1 MDDYVRKIN
10 FQNFC
15 DHVINREAD
24 ESITHQEMFQ
34 NFYSKLNEI
43 EENDLIFCRAEYMV
57 NGMLRQIINDIPVP
71 INLVIHGG
79 DYLVSYDWLDS
90 PKVKNLFCGQLNAD
104 LCRLDKTNKFS
115 IPWGWGEVRHGFKSK
130 EEFDFTWN
138 RPVTKNNLLYIP
150 NHTLNQYYDQSVR
163 PHFLNEL
170 FNSNVFSLN
179 NISDNQH
186 IPQEDYYQRIQ
197 DSKFCIV
204 IPGASWGDQPL
215 RVWECLIRKTVP
227 IMKRSFSNWWMS
239 GLEQLNS
246 IHGLPILFVDEWNE
260 VDDILLCSFGVDW
273 DDLHKKLCQNYWN
286 DFITQRVRSCR

>member
-1 MDDYVRKIN
+1 MNDYVRKIN

-43 EENDLIFCRAEYMV
+43 EEDDLIFCRAEYMV
-57 NGMLRQIINDIPVP
+57 NGMLRQIINDVPVP

-90 PKVKNLFCGQLNAD
+90 PKVKNLFCGQLNAN

-138 RPVTKNNLLYIP
+138 RSVTKNNLLYIP

-170 FNSNVFSLN
+170 FNSNIFSLN

-197 DSKFCIV
+197 DSEFCIV
-204 IPGASWGDQPL
+204 IPGA
-215 RVWECLIRKTVP
+215 
-227 IMKRSFSNWWMS
+227 
-239 GLEQLNS
+239 
-246 IHGLPILFVDEWNE
+246 
-260 VDDILLCSFGVDW
+260 
-273 DDLHKKLCQNYWN
+273 
-286 DFITQRVRSCR
+286 